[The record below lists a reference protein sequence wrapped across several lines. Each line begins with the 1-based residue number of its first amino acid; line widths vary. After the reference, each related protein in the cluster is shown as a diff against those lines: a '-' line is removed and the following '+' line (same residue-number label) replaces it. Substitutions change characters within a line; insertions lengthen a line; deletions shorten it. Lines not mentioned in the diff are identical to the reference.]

1 VFFFNRQNFTR
12 HVISRRCK
20 LRSQR
25 SGTLSSLESG
35 SRDRGYGGG
44 LDTATRSNQLSIA
57 DTGLSAMTVK
67 GRIRYNQMFMKH
79 LKQTD
84 NKNDKVSCLSMNQFI
99 QELKRRKV
107 FKVAAVHAVVPWM
120 LIQVATAITPA
131 LQLLRD
137 QAQ

>member
-1 VFFFNRQNFTR
+1 M
-12 HVISRRCK
+12 
-20 LRSQR
+20 
-25 SGTLSSLESG
+25 
-35 SRDRGYGGG
+35 
-44 LDTATRSNQLSIA
+44 DTATRSNQLSIA

-107 FKVAAVHAVVPWM
+107 FKVAAVRAVVPWM

-137 QAQ
+137 QAP